1 MSEHIWVKSKQ
12 NGAEVLS
19 LIKSAVEAEVTRL
32 ELALEIANKRLLVFE
47 KKYNVTSDHF
57 MSHFAAEDLDGGDDE
72 YVRWAG
78 EYQLQQRLAQKL
90 TQLREVEYAPA
101 DVLQPN

>member
-1 MSEHIWVKSKQ
+1 MNENIWIKSKQ

-19 LIKSAVEAEVTRL
+19 LIKSAVDAEMTRL
-32 ELALEIANKRLLVFE
+32 ELALEIANKRLLFFE

-57 MSHFAAEDLDGGDDE
+57 ISHFAAEDLDGGDEE

-78 EYQLQQRLAQKL
+78 EYKLQQRLKQKL
-90 TQLREVEYAPA
+90 TQLQEVEYAPA
-101 DVLQPN
+101 DILQPN

>member
-1 MSEHIWVKSKQ
+1 MNELIWIKSKQ

-19 LIKSAVEAEVTRL
+19 LVKSAVEGEVTRL
-32 ELALEIANKRLLVFE
+32 ELALEIANKHLLFFE

-57 MSHFAAEDLDGGDDE
+57 ISHFAAEDLDGGDDE
-72 YVRWAG
+72 YVKWAG

-90 TQLREVEYAPA
+90 AQLREIEYAPA
-101 DVLQPN
+101 DVFQPN